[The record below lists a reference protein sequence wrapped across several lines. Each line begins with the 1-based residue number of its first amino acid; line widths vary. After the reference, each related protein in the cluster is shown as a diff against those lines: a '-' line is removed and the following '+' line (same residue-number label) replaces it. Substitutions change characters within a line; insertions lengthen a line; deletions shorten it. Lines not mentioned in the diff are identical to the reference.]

1 MGKQWKV
8 EPNAGVP
15 EILKANGIP
24 LDSISSF
31 ILGHA
36 HWDHIGNLADL
47 PRSVDMLVGPDSPM
61 GEDLATD
68 MDVPIEEIH
77 SRTVRQLSRTADQW
91 EQVGTFRGFDYFG
104 DGSFWILDVPGV
116 SIDHSIRMQSH
127 D

>member
-1 MGKQWKV
+1 M
-8 EPNAGVP
+8 P

-47 PRSVDMLVGPDSPM
+47 PPSVDMVVGPDSPM
-61 GEDLATD
+61 GEELATD
-68 MDVPIEEIH
+68 MDVPIEAIQ
-77 SRTVRQLSRTADQW
+77 SRKVRQLSRSADQW

-116 SIDHSIRMQSH
+116 SLDHVISWRLCG
-127 D
+127 